1 MNHEA
6 TVYVIDD
13 DIEVTESLRWLIESV
28 NYKVVTFPNAEAF
41 LQTKNIEEPGC
52 LVLDMRMPNISGLEL
67 QEALNQQQIKIPI
80 IFITG
85 HGDIPM
91 AVRAMKAGA
100 IDFLTKPV
108 NNQILLETINKAIK
122 RSIQQQKTSEKN
134 AELNARIHQL
144 TPREREVMDL
154 MVLGKHTKAIANEL
168 QISPNTVELHR
179 AKVIK
184 KMGVKTVAE
193 LVALT
198 ISKEGIAEN

>member
-28 NYKVVTFPNAEAF
+28 HYKVVTYPNAESF
-41 LQTKNIEEPGC
+41 LQIKHIDEPGC
-52 LVLDMRMPNISGLEL
+52 IVLDMRMPNMSGLEL
-67 QEALNQQQIKIPI
+67 QEALNQQHIKIPI

-122 RSIQQQKTSEKN
+122 RSIQQQKDSEKS
-134 AELNARIHQL
+134 AELHAKITQL
-144 TPREREVMDL
+144 TPREREVMNL
-154 MVLGKHTKAIANEL
+154 MVLGKHTKAIANDL
-168 QISPNTVELHR
+168 MISPNTVELHR

-184 KMGVKTVAE
+184 KMGVRTVAE

-198 ISKEGIAEN
+198 ANTEV